1 MQWLRR
7 SRQLGLAV
15 KNSRRFRE
23 ILGVFAKHGF
33 TDVAVRMDLERFI
46 PSRWS
51 SGLEEAS
58 DRPTEER
65 LRLAFERL
73 GPTFIK
79 LGQVL
84 AARPDLIPENYVEEL
99 KKLQDDV
106 KTLPFETIREVVEK
120 ELGKPLSEAFTSFE
134 EEPIA
139 AASIA
144 QVHGAVL
151 LTGEKVV
158 LKIQRPGISAI
169 INQDVALLEFLAKLL
184 EKYVPESRIFAPAV
198 IVEEFFRTLK
208 LELDFN
214 IEANNIARISENLK
228 EFTDVRVPLV
238 YREYS
243 TKRILTLERFFG
255 TPMTNLEEVK
265 RKGFDLKHLNE
276 VGARAFFKTVVK
288 DGVFHGDLH
297 GGNIFVLEDGKL
309 GLIDFGIV
317 GRLSR
322 KSRQQ
327 LSSMV
332 LAIMTE
338 DFEALC
344 YQYAELGSAG
354 PTVDFD
360 GFQRGVRNALS
371 PYLGLRA
378 KDINSGQILI
388 EATKIATQ
396 YQIRVPGEWM
406 IVFRALFTVEGL
418 GRSLDPDF
426 DMMVLGK
433 ELMTDLVKDQ
443 YSAANFT
450 KDAAWVAKDVM
461 ALANMLPRQIR
472 WMLRKWNSDGYA
484 FEIKSPQLEALGE
497 TLEKNNKKLSLSV
510 LAGGFAIAGA
520 ISLQSPD
527 TIDRFHDY
535 PVPAILLFGLA
546 FFTWWR
552 A

>member
-1 MQWLRR
+1 MQLLRR
-7 SRQLGLAV
+7 SRQLGMAV
-15 KNSRRFRE
+15 RNSRRLRE
-23 ILGVFAKHGF
+23 ILGVFARHGF
-33 TDVAVRMDLERFI
+33 TDVAVRMNLERFL
-46 PSRWS
+46 PGRLSRA
-51 SGLEEAS
+51 LEEAS
-58 DRPTEER
+58 DRPSEER

-84 AARPDLIPENYVEEL
+84 AARPDLIPEDFVNEL

-106 KTLPFETIREVVEK
+106 VTLPYETVREVIEA
-120 ELGKPLSEAFTSFE
+120 ELGKPLSESFSSFE
-134 EEPIA
+134 EKPIA

-151 LTGEKVV
+151 LTGESVVVKV
-158 LKIQRPGISAI
+158 QRPGLSTL
-169 INQDVALLEFLAKLL
+169 INQDGALLEMLAKLL
-184 EKYVPESRIFAPAV
+184 ENYVPESRIFAPTL

-214 IEANNIARISENLK
+214 IEANNVNKIGENLK
-228 EFTDVRVPLV
+228 EFEDVRVPVV
-238 YREYS
+238 YRSHS
-243 TKRILTLERFFG
+243 TKKILTLERFFG
-255 TPMTNLEEVK
+255 TPMTNLEEVR
-265 RKGFDLKHLNE
+265 RKGFDLKRLNS

-288 DGVFHGDLH
+288 DGIFHGDLH
-297 GGNIFVLEDGKL
+297 GGNLFVLEDGKL

-332 LAIMTE
+332 LAILTE

-371 PYLGLRA
+371 PYLGMRA
-378 KDINSGQILI
+378 KDINVGQVLI
-388 EATKIATQ
+388 EATKIATRHE
-396 YQIRVPGEWM
+396 IRVPGEWM
-406 IVFRALFTVEGL
+406 IVFRAMFTVEGL
-418 GRSLDPDF
+418 GRALDPEF

-433 ELMTDLVKDQ
+433 ELMSDLVKDQ
-443 YSAANFT
+443 YSVEGFT
-450 KDAAWVAKDVM
+450 KDAMWVAKDVM
-461 ALANMLPRQIR
+461 ALATVLPRQIR
-472 WMLRKWNSDGYA
+472 WMFRKLNADGYA
-484 FEIKSPQLEALGE
+484 IEIKSPQLDDLNE

-510 LAGGFAIAGA
+510 LAAGFAIAGA
-520 ISLQSPD
+520 ISLQSPE
-527 TIDRFHDY
+527 TIHRFNDY

-546 FFTWWR
+546 FITWWR

>member
-7 SRQLGLAV
+7 GRQLGLAV
-15 KNSRRFRE
+15 KNSRRLRE
-23 ILGVFAKHGF
+23 ILGVFAKYGF
-33 TDVAVRMDLERFI
+33 TDIALRMDLERFI
-46 PSRWS
+46 PARWS
-51 SGLEEAS
+51 SALEDES
-58 DRPTEER
+58 DRPNEER

-84 AARPDLIPENYVEEL
+84 ATRPDLIPESYVEEL

-106 KTLPFETIREVVEK
+106 VQLPFETVRAVVEG
-120 ELGKPLSEAFTSFE
+120 ELGKPLSEAFLSFE
-134 EEPIA
+134 EKPIA

-144 QVHGAVL
+144 QVHAAVL
-151 LTGEKVV
+151 HTGEKVV
-158 LKIQRPGISAI
+158 LKIQRPGIELI
-169 INQDVALLEFLAKLL
+169 INQDIGLLEFLAKLL
-184 EKYVPESRIFAPAV
+184 EKYVPESRIFAPTI
-198 IVEEFFRTLK
+198 IVDEFFRTLK

-214 IEANNIARISENLK
+214 IEANNIARITENLK
-228 EFTDVRVPLV
+228 EFTDVRVPKV
-238 YREYS
+238 YKEYS

-255 TPMTNLEEVK
+255 IPMTNLEEIK
-265 RKGFDLKHLNE
+265 RKGYDLKALNE
-276 VGARAFFKTVVK
+276 IGARAFFKTVVK
-288 DGVFHGDLH
+288 DGIFHGDLH

-317 GRLSR
+317 GRLAR

-327 LSSMV
+327 LASMV

-354 PTVDFD
+354 PTVDFE
-360 GFQRGVRNALS
+360 GFQREVRNALS

-378 KDINSGQILI
+378 KDINSGQVLI
-388 EATKIATQ
+388 ESTKIAAK

-433 ELMTDLVKDQ
+433 TMMADLVKDQ
-443 YSAANFT
+443 YSADNFV
-450 KDAAWVAKDVM
+450 KDSVWVAKDMM

-472 WMLRKWNSDGYA
+472 WMFRKWNSDGYA
-484 FEIKSPQLEALGE
+484 FEIKSPQLDALGE
-497 TLEKNNKKLSLSV
+497 TLSKNNKKLSLSV

-527 TIDRFHDY
+527 TIHRFHDY
-535 PVPAILLFGLA
+535 PVPSLILFLLA
-546 FFTWWR
+546 FYTWWR